1 MIVKIAC
8 YILSF
13 YFMALAGVAC
23 ADTVPQRDTS
33 ENITVVNTA
42 NNNHD
47 HDHNQGWDGCSP
59 LCVCHCCHVH
69 FLFTSGVDFTQIVVK
84 LPAIYTSYF
93 QDFRSI
99 EISGFLKPPR
109 S

>member
-1 MIVKIAC
+1 MKIAC

-13 YFMALAGVAC
+13 YFIVLSGMAC
-23 ADTVPQRDTS
+23 ADTVPLKDS
-33 ENITVVNTA
+33 ENSITVIKTA
-42 NNNHD
+42 NDNHN

-59 LCVCHCCHVH
+59 FCVCHCCHVH
-69 FLFTSGVDFTQIVVK
+69 FLSTAGVDFTHLVK
-84 LPAIYTSYF
+84 LSAVYTSYF

-99 EISGFLKPPR
+99 EISGFIKPPK